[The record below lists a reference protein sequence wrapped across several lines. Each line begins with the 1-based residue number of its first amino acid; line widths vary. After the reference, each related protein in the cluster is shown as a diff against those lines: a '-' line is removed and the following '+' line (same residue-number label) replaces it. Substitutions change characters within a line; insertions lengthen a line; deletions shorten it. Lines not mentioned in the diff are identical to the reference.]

1 MKKSRAVS
9 NTEHPEGEKPSS
21 FRIKLLGILL
31 VLTAF
36 LLPLKLGTLASM
48 TEAAGFFPAVR
59 LDYWHITWPAHAFGI
74 ISGILLL
81 LSCILTGGACGR
93 KLPALFTGL
102 WSGGV
107 LLAVLPGVFAPG
119 AEANFAF
126 VEFANFAGIAA
137 WTLAV
142 WHLHCAAPQWTKRMA
157 AAFMTGALIT
167 AVNGYYQ
174 YFFGFAEMQEFV
186 RKQLESGIQIP
197 EALLLKLTDT
207 RITSFMAS
215 PNALAGVLLITLPL
229 VFYFG
234 GQWGRLFEPVKV
246 SIRLF
251 RACGLIILGGALILC
266 RSRSV
271 LITLIFAGALAVF
284 SAPFIKRKFKIFAA
298 VAAVLLL
305 LGGAVF
311 ALKYGRGFGSIT
323 ERVDYLR
330 TSAVLVWENPVCGAG
345 WGGFF
350 FRHMKMKF
358 SSTDE
363 AARDP
368 HNIVAAFAGQ
378 AGVVSGLLAL
388 AALLL
393 PLGMLWKERF
403 AGNWRCTVFWS
414 GLLFSMHILMD
425 CDMHI
430 PAIMAGM
437 IMLYFSAF
445 EIKDKLQNYL
455 ARAGVILLSITIAA
469 TAVWSNFKTLY
480 GEQKLAEFMEFL
492 NPSTGE
498 SREIMAGMSIGKFE
512 AEALE
517 ARPHLA
523 LIPELAGD
531 WFLSRNAFDL
541 AEERYLCAMKMEP
554 RRPGIYRRL
563 ARIACLK
570 GDLEAG
576 RSYLEKAQEL
586 FPRNPKYSI
595 EHPENRIMFAPGA
608 KFSNSG
614 Y

>member
-1 MKKSRAVS
+1 MKKNRAADIPNLPES
-9 NTEHPEGEKPSS
+9 AEHSP

-31 VLTAF
+31 VLCSF

-48 TEAAGFFPAVR
+48 SEAAGFFPTDW
-59 LDYWHITWPAHAFGI
+59 LDYWHITWPAHSFGI

-81 LSCILTGGACGR
+81 LSCVLTGGACGK
-93 KLPALFTGL
+93 KLSALFAAL
-102 WSGGV
+102 WSSGMV
-107 LLAVLPGVFAPG
+107 LAVLPGVFAPG

-157 AAFMTGALIT
+157 AAFMVGALIT
-167 AVNGYYQ
+167 AANGYYQ
-174 YFFGFAEMQEFV
+174 YFFGFAEMQEFA
-186 RKQLESGIQIP
+186 KAQAAAGIQIP
-197 EALLLKLTDT
+197 EALLIKLTDT

-215 PNALAGVLLITLPL
+215 PNALAGALLITLPL

-234 GQWGRLFEPVKV
+234 GQWGALFEPVKV

-251 RACGLIILGGALILC
+251 RACGIIILGGALILC

-305 LGGAVF
+305 LGGAGF

-368 HNIVAAFAGQ
+368 HNMVAAFAGQ
-378 AGVVSGLLAL
+378 AGVASGLLAL

-393 PLGMLWKERF
+393 PLVMLWKERF

-414 GLLFSMHILMD
+414 GVLFTMHILMD

-445 EIKDKLQNYL
+445 EINEKLQNRL
-455 ARAGVILLSITIAA
+455 ARAGVILLSIMLAA
-469 TAVWSNFKTLY
+469 TAIWSNFTTLR
-480 GEQKLAEFMEFL
+480 GEQKLAEFMEFI
-492 NPSTGE
+492 NPSTEE
-498 SREIMAGMSIGKFE
+498 SREIMASMSIGKFE

-531 WFLSRNAFDL
+531 WFLSRNALDL
-541 AEERYLCAMKMEP
+541 AEERYLRAMKMEP

-563 ARIACLK
+563 ARVACLK

-595 EHPENRIMFAPGA
+595 EHPENRIMFTPGFR
-608 KFSNSG
+608 FSNGG

>member
-1 MKKSRAVS
+1 MKKSRAANVR
-9 NTEHPEGEKPSS
+9 NLPESVEYSP
-21 FRIKLLGILL
+21 FRLKLLGILL
-31 VLTAF
+31 VFTAF

-48 TEAAGFFPAVR
+48 TEAAGFFPADW
-59 LDYWHITWPAHAFGI
+59 LDYWHITWPAHSFGI

-81 LSCILTGGACGR
+81 LSSVLTGGACGKR
-93 KLPALFTGL
+93 LPAFFTGL
-102 WSGGV
+102 WSIGMI
-107 LLAVLPGVFAPG
+107 LAVLPGVFAPG
-119 AEANFAF
+119 REINFAE

-142 WHLHCAAPQWTKRMA
+142 WHLHCAAPSWTKHMA
-157 AAFMTGALIT
+157 AAFMLGVLIT

-174 YFFGFAEMQEFV
+174 YFFGFAEMKAFAEAQTAA
-186 RKQLESGIQIP
+186 GIQIP

-215 PNALAGVLLITLPL
+215 PNALAGAVLITLPL

-234 GQWGRLFEPVKV
+234 GKWGKLFEPVNV
-246 SIRLF
+246 SVPLF
-251 RACGLIILGGALILC
+251 RACGMIILGGALILC
-266 RSRSV
+266 RSRSI
-271 LITLIFAGALAVF
+271 LITLTFAGALAAF
-284 SAPFIKRKFKIFAA
+284 SAPFIKRKLKIFAA
-298 VAAVLLL
+298 VAVAVLL
-305 LGGAVF
+305 LGGAGF

-350 FRHMKMKF
+350 FRHMQMKF

-378 AGVVSGLLAL
+378 AGVLSGLLVL

-393 PLGMLWKERF
+393 PLVMLWKERF

-414 GLLFSMHILMD
+414 GVLFTLHILMD

-437 IMLYFSAF
+437 ITLYLSAS
-445 EIKDKLQNYL
+445 EINDKLLKCYG
-455 ARAGVILLSITIAA
+455 RAGVVLLSITIAA
-469 TAVWSNFKTLY
+469 IAMWSNYKTLY
-480 GEQKLAEFMEFL
+480 GEYKLAEFMEFL
-492 NPSTGE
+492 NPSSEE
-498 SREIMAGMSIGKFE
+498 SRAGKAGMPIAKFE
-512 AEALE
+512 TAALE

-523 LIPELAGD
+523 LIWELGGD
-531 WFLSRNAFDL
+531 WFLTRDLEL
-541 AEERYLCAMKMEP
+541 AECRYRRALELEP

-563 ARIACLK
+563 ARLACLK
-570 GDLEAG
+570 GDCDIG
-576 RSYLEKAQEL
+576 RDYLKKAQEL

-595 EHPENRIMFAPGA
+595 EHPENSIMFTPQF
-608 KFSNSG
+608 KLNSG
-614 Y
+614 GY